1 MTMREAGGLGQ
12 LCCCLRNK
20 YMDPPIVSVGGH
32 EGQVCLPWLLPL
44 LFLSPIQA
52 GAAFLVLVGWRANV
66 RSVPVRHIYTVSQ
79 SNSPIEPQH

>member
-32 EGQVCLPWLLPL
+32 EGQVCLPSMVPSLGVSFAHSGRRGIPGPGWLA
-44 LFLSPIQA
+44 SK
-52 GAAFLVLVGWRANV
+52 R
-66 RSVPVRHIYTVSQ
+66 T
-79 SNSPIEPQH
+79 